1 MKIDAMDLNY
11 QELNRKIN
19 RAQEAKIIIEHCNGQ
34 RYIANG
40 QKEKDITIYGTPGNA
55 LGAYL
60 CGGRITVYGN
70 VQEATGDT
78 MDNGTICIHGN
89 AGDGTGYAMRGGK
102 IFVRGNIGYRAG
114 IHMKAYRDK
123 SPVLVVGG
131 SAGSFL
137 GEYQAGGSIIVLGL
151 DGDGRPPVGY
161 FCGTGMH
168 GGKIYL
174 RCREL
179 PSLPPQIIA
188 QEATKQ
194 DLYEIIPVLEEFCKE
209 FGLDYESLR
218 RDHFF
223 VLCPNSK
230 SPYRQMYTPN

>member
-1 MKIDAMDLNY
+1 MIIDAMDLNY
-11 QELNRKIN
+11 QELNRQIGCSPEPN
-19 RAQEAKIIIEHCNGQ
+19 IIIKHCNGQ

-137 GEYQAGGSIIVLGL
+137 GEYHTGA
-151 DGDGRPPVGY
+151 PATANAY
-161 FCGTGMH
+161 FRSKNAVSSRVRRYQSCRRSPCSAFRR
-168 GGKIYL
+168 YL
-174 RCREL
+174 RSCFSKG
-179 PSLPPQIIA
+179 PTQ
-188 QEATKQ
+188 
-194 DLYEIIPVLEEFCKE
+194 
-209 FGLDYESLR
+209 LR
-218 RDHFF
+218 WR
-223 VLCPNSK
+223 
-230 SPYRQMYTPN
+230 

>member
-1 MKIDAMDLNY
+1 MRIDAAGLSY
-11 QELNRKIN
+11 QELNRQI
-19 RAQEAKIIIEHCNGQ
+19 RQSPDPEIMIEHCIGQ

-40 QKEKDITIYGTPGNA
+40 LKGKHIVIQGVPGNA

-60 CGGRITVYGN
+60 CGGRITVNGN
-70 VQEATGDT
+70 AQEATGDT
-78 MDNGTICIHGN
+78 MDSGTICIHGN

-114 IHMKAYRDK
+114 IHMKAYREK

-137 GEYQAGGSIIVLGL
+137 GEYQAGGSIVVLGL

-174 RCREL
+174 RCKEL
-179 PSLPPQIIA
+179 PALPEQIAA
-188 QEATKQ
+188 QVASKQ
-194 DLYEIIPVLEEFCKE
+194 DLCEIIPVLQEFCHE
-209 FGLDYESLR
+209 FDLDFESLR
-218 RDHFF
+218 HDHFF
-223 VLCPNSK
+223 VLRPNSK